1 MMDKL
6 LALKSLVTPDRS
18 QPAHAEL
25 DHAHWDAAT
34 RTWRAHSQ
42 PAPDKEADSGASNLS
57 GAP

>member
-1 MMDKL
+1 MIDKL

-34 RTWRAHSQ
+34 RTWRTHPQ
-42 PAPDKEADSGASNLS
+42 PAPEDADSAASTLNAAS
-57 GAP
+57 